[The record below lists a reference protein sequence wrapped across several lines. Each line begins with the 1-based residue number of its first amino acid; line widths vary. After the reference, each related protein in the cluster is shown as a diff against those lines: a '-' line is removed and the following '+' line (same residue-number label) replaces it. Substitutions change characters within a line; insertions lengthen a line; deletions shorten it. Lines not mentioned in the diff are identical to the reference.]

1 MNCIKAQRFI
11 STWASNHFAIFAHTY
26 ACFAV
31 KKELRI
37 YFKLI
42 ILIFC
47 FSFNILDLKSQDEK
61 ISDIISS
68 IAEELSDDEN
78 DPEAA
83 AIYSEKLYDLI
94 EKPVMINYADE
105 SELSRLFFLTD
116 FQVKALAEYVHSTGK
131 IISLYE
137 IASVPGFDRELARM
151 ITPLI
156 SLDTEKRVDSEPV
169 RLRNN
174 LLSSFSV
181 RFPDSVTSSTGPP
194 WKSLIRY
201 KFTVGSFSGGFTAEK
216 DAGEKL
222 LSGRPPLPDFLSASI
237 TWTGK
242 GIVRKVIAGDFGARF
257 GVGTSIN
264 TGLRTGLSLTQPGY
278 LSGGDEI
285 KSYTSTDENI
295 FFRGAAAQFQI
306 RKTGLSFLYS
316 INRIDATVKTAENGS
331 DLFIETFQKSGLHN
345 STTSLEK
352 KDAVTENCFIINVS
366 TDFKTF
372 RTGIILTGSRFNL
385 PVTKTDPQPEDIY
398 DFEGTANITATA
410 YYKAILGKMLF
421 YGEGSS
427 NLNQKLAFVQGVS
440 FRPSDRLSINLLYRD
455 YDPGFTSF
463 HGKGLFSSSAGD
475 NVMGV
480 FGNFTFEAA
489 RHLFISAGCDLR
501 YYPWIKYRC
510 SAPSAAISREVRI
523 KYLPSDKLTFEAVFN
538 YRQSMLNREETDGIE
553 KQENFGS
560 SLIKG
565 SVRYSPQENLTLLT
579 RIDYKS
585 AWPGR
590 KQGMLLLQDLSYR
603 FGKIPLS
610 VWFRYCIFKT
620 DDWYSRLYTY
630 ENDLLNSFSI
640 PALSEEGNRTYLMV
654 DWRAGKFI
662 DLRIKYGIT
671 ELLKDNDSCI
681 KTEELKLQARIWF

>member
-1 MNCIKAQRFI
+1 MNKFLLAFFLTFI
-11 STWASNHFAIFAHTY
+11 F
-26 ACFAV
+26 
-31 KKELRI
+31 
-37 YFKLI
+37 
-42 ILIFC
+42 
-47 FSFNILDLKSQDEK
+47 LDSPGQDEK

-68 IAEELSDDEN
+68 IAEELSDDET

-94 EKPVMINYADE
+94 EKPVRINFADE

-116 FQVKALAEYVHSTGK
+116 FQVKALAEYVHTTGK

-137 IASVPGFDRELARM
+137 IANIPGFDRDLTRM
-151 ITPLI
+151 MTPLI

-169 RLRNN
+169 RLRTN
-174 LLSSFSV
+174 LLSSFSAK
-181 RFPDSVTSSTGPP
+181 FPDSVTSSTGPP

-201 KFTVGSFSGGFTAEK
+201 KFTVGRFSGGLTAEK

-222 LSGRPPLPDFLSASI
+222 LSGRPPIPDFFSASI
-237 TWTGK
+237 SWTGK
-242 GIVRKVIAGDFGARF
+242 GIVRKVIAGDLGARF
-257 GVGTSIN
+257 GMGTSIN
-264 TGLRTGLSLTQPGY
+264 TGLRTGLSLTQSGY

-306 RKTGLSFLYS
+306 KKTGLSFLYS
-316 INRIDATVKTAENGS
+316 VNRIDATVKAAENGS

-345 STTSLEK
+345 STSSLEK

-372 RTGIILTGSRFNL
+372 RTGIILTGSRFSL
-385 PVTKTDPQPEDIY
+385 PVTKTGQQPEDLY
-398 DFEGTANITATA
+398 DFEGSANITATA

-427 NLNQKLAFVQGVS
+427 NLNRKLAFVQGVS

-475 NVMGV
+475 NVRGV

-489 RHLFISAGCDLR
+489 RHLFISTGCDLR
-501 YYPWIKYRC
+501 FYPWIKYRC
-510 SAPSAAISREVRI
+510 SAPSAAVSREVRI
-523 KYLPSDKLTFEAVFN
+523 KYLPSDKLTLEAVYN
-538 YRQSMLNREETDGIE
+538 YRQSMLNRQETDGIE

-565 SVRYSPQENLTLLT
+565 SLRYSPQENLTLLT

-590 KQGMLLLQDLSYR
+590 EHGMLLLQDLSYR

-610 VWFRYCIFKT
+610 VWFRYCIFNT
-620 DDWYSRLYTY
+620 DGWYSRLYTY
-630 ENDLLNSFSI
+630 ENDLLYTFSI
-640 PALSEEGNRTYLMV
+640 PALAGEGNRTYLMV

-671 ELLKDNDSCI
+671 EFVRDNEAG
-681 KTEELKLQARIWF
+681 KKNEELKMQMRLSF